1 MDLVQVLMLPVNA
14 HRLTVASANFQCYEY
29 IFSGTVG
36 KPGAPKLVIEESGP
50 FSHVASECRQIFHSI
65 NSFFNFTTIYIYN
78 LIMEASG
85 PRLVELL
92 NLQQLNL

>member
-1 MDLVQVLMLPVNA
+1 MGAIGKFSNGSGPSAD
-14 HRLTVASANFQCYEY
+14 VACECTQTYCCISKFQCYEY

-78 LIMEASG
+78 LVMEASG
-85 PRLVELL
+85 RGW
-92 NLQQLNL
+92 

>member
-14 HRLTVASANFQCYEY
+14 HRLTVASANFNQY

-78 LIMEASG
+78 LVMEASG